1 MAFNVAQMVW
11 LTHLTEQIEAYK
23 RGLQAMHLE
32 QSALLQGMEKSAARI
47 EDAANALEA
56 R

>member
-23 RGLQAMHLE
+23 RGLQAMHVE
-32 QSALLQGMEKSAARI
+32 QGVVLQSMEKSAARI
-47 EDAANALEA
+47 EDAANALEG